1 MFAGRTLIRKALDA
15 AGPQGSIIVCG
26 WVRTRRDAK
35 GLSFL
40 ELNDGSCLA
49 NMQVII
55 DEGTSAHAALDPVN
69 TGAAVAVKGALV
81 ESPGQG
87 QKWEIRATELR
98 LYGAADPE
106 TFPLQKKRHSDEF
119 LRTIA
124 HLRPRTNKFGAMFR
138 IRSETAFAVHEYF
151 RENGFFHVHTPI
163 LTGSDAEGAGEM
175 FRVTTLPLGGP
186 PMPKDG
192 KAGQTNDLM
201 LDQTL
206 GPIPGHTPDNPFA
219 EDFFGR
225 ECNLTVS
232 GQLEAEN
239 MALALGKVYTFG
251 PTFRAENSNTPR
263 HAAEFWMIEPEMAFA
278 DLRANMDLAEDLTR
292 VVVRRVLERCPQDID
307 LFNRFVDTGLL
318 DRLATLIEKPF
329 ARVSYT
335 EAVEI
340 LQKSG
345 KAFEFPVSF
354 GTDLQ
359 TEHERYLTEE
369 HFEKPVIVH
378 DYPKGIKAFY
388 MRLND
393 DEKTVAAMDLLV
405 PRIGELVGGSQR
417 EDRLEMLEK
426 RIRELGQDMSLYWWY
441 LDLRRFGSAP
451 HAGFGLGFER
461 LLMLLTGVTNIR
473 DVIPFPR
480 TPKNLEF

>member
-1 MFAGRTLIRKALDA
+1 MSVLSDRAFARRTVIRDALDA
-15 AGPQGSIIVCG
+15 TGPRDSILVCG

-40 ELNDGSCLA
+40 ELNDGSSLA
-49 NMQVII
+49 NIQVIV
-55 DEGTSAHAALDPVN
+55 DEGSPAHAALEPVN
-69 TGAAVAVKGALV
+69 TGASVAVQGTLI
-81 ESPGQG
+81 ESPGKG
-87 QKWEIRATELR
+87 QQWEIRATELL
-98 LYGAADPE
+98 LYGPADPE
-106 TFPLQKKRHSDEF
+106 SFPLQKKRHSDEF
-119 LRTIA
+119 LRGIA

-138 IRSETAFAVHEYF
+138 IRSEAAFAVHEYF

-175 FRVTTLPLGGP
+175 FRVTTLPVGGP
-186 PMPKDG
+186 PLPK
-192 KAGQTNDLM
+192 GQM
-201 LDQTL
+201 
-206 GPIPGHTPDNPFA
+206 PDNPFE

-263 HAAEFWMIEPEMAFA
+263 HCAEFWMIEPEMAFA
-278 DLRANMDLAEDLTR
+278 DLFTNMELAEDLTR

-318 DRLATLIEKPF
+318 DRLNKLVDEPF

-345 KAFEFPVSF
+345 KTFEFSAFF

-359 TEHERYLTEE
+359 TEHERYLAEE
-369 HFEKPVIVH
+369 HFGKPVIVY

-393 DEKTVAAMDLLV
+393 DGKTVAAMDLLV

-417 EDRLEMLEK
+417 DERLEVLEK
-426 RIRELGQDMSLYWWY
+426 RIRDLGHDMSLYWWY
-441 LDLRRFGSAP
+441 LDLRRFGSVP